1 MNIHRKIS
9 KNMKKRKVAFYSI
22 ILQGCEN
29 VGEMKAC
36 LINLLPFIHELRP
49 IDRKEDLTTDRFCF
63 LDDLQISDTGE
74 YNKLLFKSA
83 RHSYRAPLLDRDT
96 IGERDNPKK
105 ITEGE
110 QMKTHAVIRYFDDF
124 ILLVLEQGS
133 NCMTSGNIARYLNR
147 FLLKFNHKNPEQ
159 AIGGTFILQPVFKEN
174 FIEQLQTMNRVMKA
188 VIYTDKRILG
198 SDSLN
203 YMERTSNV
211 KEEVSINLSVKRGA
225 SMKDAILDAWN
236 KLVAGRTEI
245 TRIRVEGEGEHDEK
259 TVINT
264 EQFAKI
270 EYMEV
275 NQNEDT
281 GEFVTPEV
289 FNWMM
294 LIAQRYV

>member
-1 MNIHRKIS
+1 
-9 KNMKKRKVAFYSI
+9 MKKRKVAFYNI
-22 ILQGCEN
+22 ILQGSED
-29 VGEMKAC
+29 VSEMKVC
-36 LINLLPFIHELRP
+36 LANMLQYIHSLQP
-49 IDRKEDLTTDRFCF
+49 IDRKEDLSSERFCF
-63 LDDLQISDTGE
+63 LDDLQVTDMGE
-74 YNKLLFKSA
+74 YSKLLFKSA

-96 IGERDNPKK
+96 IGERDNPKR

-110 QMKTHAVIRYFDDF
+110 QMKTHAVIRYFEDF

-133 NCMTSGNIARYLNR
+133 NCMTSGNIAKYLNR
-147 FLLKFNHKNPEQ
+147 FLLKYNQANPEQ
-159 AIGGTFILQPVFKEN
+159 AVGGTFILQPVFKEN
-174 FIEQLQTMNRVMKA
+174 FIEQLQAMNRVMKA

-203 YMERTSNV
+203 FMERTSNV

-225 SMKDAILDAWN
+225 SMKEAILDAWN